1 MFRVRKVAHGLKG
14 ENNWINT
21 CLDEVFASWSA
32 CWMPKQQLLPNPLA
46 SFVFAVFVFAML
58 LALPAFAEISGKPN
72 IIDGD
77 TIDISGVRIR
87 LHGIDTPETGQ
98 ICEINGK
105 TWRCGE
111 EATSALSDV
120 IGRTWVDCFGRNKD
134 RYGRIV
140 AVCMVGGPKG
150 RDLGAY
156 MVSQGWALAY
166 RKHSMDYVG
175 DEDAARAAGKG
186 LWRGKFIPPWE
197 WRRGKRLASEVV
209 TDNRTC
215 PIKGNIGK
223 GGTRIYHVPGGA
235 YYSRTKIS
243 EGKGERWFCSE
254 EEARAAGWRRSK
266 R

>member
-1 MFRVRKVAHGLKG
+1 
-14 ENNWINT
+14 
-21 CLDEVFASWSA
+21 
-32 CWMPKQQLLPNPLA
+32 MPKQRLLPNALA
-46 SFVFAVFVFAML
+46 SFVFAVFAFAML

-111 EATSALSDV
+111 EATSALADV

-134 RYGRIV
+134 WYGRIV
-140 AVCMVGGPKG
+140 AVCIVGVPKG

-166 RKHSMDYVG
+166 RQYSMDYVG

-197 WRRGKRLASEVV
+197 WHRRPPASARPVGHDCRRKRTPSPV
-209 TDNRTC
+209 
-215 PIKGNIGK
+215 PISCANQGRHQPRPC
-223 GGTRIYHVPGGA
+223 RIPVHIELQLFYFTV
-235 YYSRTKIS
+235 
-243 EGKGERWFCSE
+243 C
-254 EEARAAGWRRSK
+254 
-266 R
+266 